1 MNETI
6 LNGLL
11 NLFAIFASSVRIERE
26 QASRAVHSYL
36 SSTSG
41 YVPIKSI
48 LNFTTHCAICMT
60 IRSLYWTKS
69 RLFGIYANRMK
80 VKLRAE
86 EQLLLLI
93 RFVEFAYTNS
103 EEADQHL
110 ALFRLVADIF
120 SIPQEEFDDALA
132 FITGQTSLSLLTIS
146 GEEEAEVNHIT
157 RKGMEGF
164 IRVLYI
170 RRFDKHIFTYHGNG
184 QVFMNDIPLSSDMFY
199 AWQHSSV
206 LKGPLFLPVYY
217 SNLLAVLIKTNT
229 RRSFIWPDVI
239 LILHLRTAIT
249 GCITSL
255 SISNPDS
262 LLPLWA
268 GAGSGSRHCWES

>member
-36 SSTSG
+36 SSHFGVRSHKE
-41 YVPIKSI
+41 YIELYNALRDMYDDSLFVIDKEQI
-48 LNFTTHCAICMT
+48 VRNICEQ
-60 IRSLYWTKS
+60 
-69 RLFGIYANRMK
+69 MK

-120 SIPQEEFDDALA
+120 
-132 FITGQTSLSLLTIS
+132 
-146 GEEEAEVNHIT
+146 
-157 RKGMEGF
+157 
-164 IRVLYI
+164 
-170 RRFDKHIFTYHGNG
+170 
-184 QVFMNDIPLSSDMFY
+184 
-199 AWQHSSV
+199 
-206 LKGPLFLPVYY
+206 
-217 SNLLAVLIKTNT
+217 
-229 RRSFIWPDVI
+229 
-239 LILHLRTAIT
+239 
-249 GCITSL
+249 
-255 SISNPDS
+255 
-262 LLPLWA
+262 
-268 GAGSGSRHCWES
+268 

>member
-36 SSTSG
+36 SSHFGVRSHKE
-41 YVPIKSI
+41 YIELYNALRDMYDDSLFVLDKEQIVR
-48 LNFTTHCAICMT
+48 NICEQ
-60 IRSLYWTKS
+60 
-69 RLFGIYANRMK
+69 MK

-110 ALFRLVADIF
+110 VLFRLVADIF

-146 GEEEAEVNHIT
+146 GEEEAEV
-157 RKGMEGF
+157 
-164 IRVLYI
+164 
-170 RRFDKHIFTYHGNG
+170 
-184 QVFMNDIPLSSDMFY
+184 LSSSEAEVAED
-199 AWQHSSV
+199 SV
-206 LKGPLFLPVYY
+206 EVASAEEWEEAEVPVPDSDLPK
-217 SNLLAVLIKTNT
+217 NLLL
-229 RRSFIWPDVI
+229 FY
-239 LILHLRTAIT
+239 
-249 GCITSL
+249 
-255 SISNPDS
+255 
-262 LLPLWA
+262 
-268 GAGSGSRHCWES
+268 

>member
-36 SSTSG
+36 SSHFGVRSHKE
-41 YVPIKSI
+41 YIELYNALRDMYDDSLFVLDKEQIVR
-48 LNFTTHCAICMT
+48 NICEQ
-60 IRSLYWTKS
+60 
-69 RLFGIYANRMK
+69 MK

-217 SNLLAVLIKTNT
+217 STVSYT
-229 RRSFIWPDVI
+229 
-239 LILHLRTAIT
+239 HLT
-249 GCITSL
+249 
-255 SISNPDS
+255 
-262 LLPLWA
+262 LPTT
-268 GAGSGSRHCWES
+268 